1 MLTEERRNL
10 IVQKVEEKGSVS
22 VQELMELLG
31 ASEST
36 IRRDL
41 NELDRKRLLLKV
53 HGGAV
58 AASGTITSDIMVAER
73 EVLHRE
79 TKMEIARYAASLI
92 TDDDVVFLDAG
103 TTTGFIPDFLTCAGA
118 VFITNAISHARKL
131 CSMGYQV
138 YMPGGMLKVKT
149 EALIGGQTCQ
159 FLGNF
164 HFTKGFFGTNGVTV
178 EEGFT
183 TPDIQ
188 EAAVKGLALKQ
199 SRKRYIVTDSS
210 KFDMISTVSFAEF
223 TDADVI
229 TDSGL
234 RTKYR
239 NKENILI
246 YDQE

>member
-58 AASGTITSDIMVAER
+58 AASGTITSDLMVAER

-103 TTTGFIPDFLTCAGA
+103 TTTGFIPDFLTCTDA

-138 YMPGGMLKVKT
+138 YMPGGMLKIKT

-188 EAAVKGLALKQ
+188 EAAVKELALKQ

-210 KFDMISTVSFAEF
+210 KFDMISTVRFAGF

-239 NKENILI
+239 NKENVLI
-246 YDQE
+246 YDQK

>member
-22 VQELMELLG
+22 VQELMVLLG

-41 NELDRKRLLLKV
+41 NELNRKRILLKV

-58 AASGTITSDIMVAER
+58 AVSGTVTSDVMVAER
-73 EVLHRE
+73 EVMHRE
-79 TKMEIARYAASLI
+79 KKMEIARYAASLI
-92 TDDDVVFLDAG
+92 TDGDVVFLDAG
-103 TTTGFIPDFLTCAGA
+103 TTTGFIPDFLTCTD
-118 VFITNAISHARKL
+118 VTFITNAISHARKL
-131 CSMGYQV
+131 CSLGYQV
-138 YMPGGMLKVKT
+138 YMPGGMLKIKT

-164 HFTKGFFGTNGVTV
+164 HFTRGFFGTNGVTV

-199 SRKRYIVTDSS
+199 SRDRYIVTDSS
-210 KFDMISTVSFAEF
+210 KFDMISTVSFAGF
-223 TDADVI
+223 TDAVII

-234 RTKYR
+234 KEKYR
-239 NKENILI
+239 SKENVLI
-246 YDQE
+246 YDRE